1 MSRLLFTC
9 RPLFGHYEPLRPL
22 ATAARDAGHV
32 VAFAT
37 GAPADSWAR
46 HDGFEAFPAGPGED
60 FRQEWGLRY
69 PGWDRLVG
77 DQQRRFFF
85 TEIFANLELVP
96 APLTSTTSSTNG
108 RPTSSCTRWPSWRR
122 RTSAPPTPC
131 ATST

>member
-37 GAPADSWAR
+37 GAPADSWAG

-60 FRQEWGLRY
+60 FRQEWGPRF
-69 PGWDRLVG
+69 PGWDRLV
-77 DQQRRFFF
+77 DDEQRRFFF
-85 TEIFANLELVP
+85 HRDLRQPRTGP
-96 APLTSTTSSTNG
+96 P
-108 RPTSSCTRWPSWRR
+108 RR
-122 RTSAPPTPC
+122 
-131 ATST
+131 

>member
-60 FRQEWGLRY
+60 FRQEWGPRVPSPAGIPAAGMSRTRHSRRL
-69 PGWDRLVG
+69 PGIMLGLGHRA
-77 DQQRRFFF
+77 
-85 TEIFANLELVP
+85 TPIP
-96 APLTSTTSSTNG
+96 TAPSRAISSSFG
-108 RPTSSCTRWPSWRR
+108 
-122 RTSAPPTPC
+122 
-131 ATST
+131 